1 MSKPDRPILPL
12 PEPLSGGVFGSF
24 AHHTITVRLPKIARQ
39 VIEDNR
45 FPEEITAALQLL
57 IAEIPESPLR
67 ELRGLGP
74 DLQCWHKYLEPYRGR
89 NWLEIPWLFAETY
102 FYRRIV
108 EATHYFTPGPFQGY
122 DPYQGQKKLT
132 SNVARPSM
140 ISLARLLDKA
150 LADKNPSFE
159 RQEHDLYHLLI
170 SNVWGNQADLS
181 MWSATETRPDH
192 QDITVQRSHLLVD
205 QARTAIEYL
214 QRRKGRARRVDIL
227 VDNCNPELLHDLA
240 LTDYLLSTH
249 LVQSVRLHAKPY
261 PYFVSDARTVDV
273 INTIQEL
280 STDPEPALTALGYR
294 LAAHIKQ
301 KRLSIIDDF
310 FWTAPLS
317 YWEMPAA
324 LRQELSESSLVISKG
339 DVNYRRL
346 AGDRAWPPTTPF
358 EAVAGYFP
366 APLLALRVLKAELA
380 LGLTEKQ
387 VSQLQATDP
396 GWLVN
401 GNWAVIQ
408 FIE

>member
-12 PEPLSGGVFGSF
+12 PEPLSGGVVGSF

-57 IAEIPESPLR
+57 ITEIPESPLR
-67 ELRGLGP
+67 ELRGPGA
-74 DLQCWHKYLEPYRGR
+74 DLQCWQKYLEPYRGR
-89 NWLEIPWLFAETY
+89 NWLDIPWLFAETY

-108 EATHYFTPGPFQGY
+108 EATRYFMPGPFQGY

-132 SNVARPSM
+132 RDAARPLM

-159 RQEHDLYHLLI
+159 RQEHDLYHLLL

-192 QDITVQRSHLLVD
+192 QVITVQRSHLLVD

-214 QRRKGRARRVDIL
+214 QRQKGRARRVDIL
-227 VDNCNPELLHDLA
+227 LDNCNPELLHDLA

-261 PYFVSDARTVDV
+261 PYFVSDALTVDV
-273 INTIQEL
+273 LNTIQEL

-310 FWTAPLS
+310 YWTAPLS
-317 YWEMPAA
+317 YWEMPDA

-380 LGLTEKQ
+380 LGLTEEQ
-387 VSQLQATDP
+387 VSQLRATDP